1 MHLLGPVQISKKR
14 EIYNNDEIF
23 MFLVKNLKESIN
35 NIGLILTFD
44 ILNLVPFEKNI
55 NSVSAIIDNIREN
68 RIPSNYIMNAIMDV
82 LEIYP
87 FEAFLYDKGREY
99 LSGSD
104 LQTLNDMEEFLV

>member
-1 MHLLGPVQISKKR
+1 MK
-14 EIYNNDEIF
+14 
-23 MFLVKNLKESIN
+23 
-35 NIGLILTFD
+35 
-44 ILNLVPFEKNI
+44 KNI

-104 LQTLNDMEEFLV
+104 LQTLNDMEEVFGINLQRELYRQQYISFAETYRENNNMKLLWNGMKKQLIWIV